1 LKKYDFLLLD
11 FCFGCCLTF
20 LNNILTAFCK
30 KKLYRNFQSNFINLF
45 ICKHFSDHN
54 YFGVCQ
60 GILAPNAFS
69 LDIPQGLLHS
79 IPESVRMKFPLLPRL
94 ITECGIPSRPGGRF
108 EAATQLLEILKQ
120 I

>member
-1 LKKYDFLLLD
+1 LLSDFFEQHFD
-11 FCFGCCLTF
+11 S
-20 LNNILTAFCK
+20 ILQ
-30 KKLYRNFQSNFINLF
+30 KKLYRRFQSNFINLF

>member
-1 LKKYDFLLLD
+1 MFYFYLILFWLLSD
-11 FCFGCCLTF
+11 F
-20 LNNILTAFCK
+20 LNNILTASCK
-30 KKLYRNFQSNFINLF
+30 KNCIVTFNPILGINLF
-45 ICKHFSDHN
+45 ICKNFSDHN